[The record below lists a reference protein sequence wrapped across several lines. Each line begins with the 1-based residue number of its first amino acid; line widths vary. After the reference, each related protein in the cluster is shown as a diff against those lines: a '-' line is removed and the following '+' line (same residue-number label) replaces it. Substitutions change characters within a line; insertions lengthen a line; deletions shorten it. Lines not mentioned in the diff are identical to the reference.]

1 MNEEHLIA
9 LLTHALERAADRLR
23 EDGHEDT
30 WPSDLRAQDIVR
42 LLREHSREVIKRA
55 TRNET

>member
-1 MNEEHLIA
+1 MNQEHLVA
-9 LLTHALERAADRLR
+9 LLTHALERAADRLL

-42 LLREHSREVIKRA
+42 LLRQHSREILS
-55 TRNET
+55 EDS